1 MPTHALTPHNPL
13 TRYTM
18 TPLLNI
24 ATSAHG
30 WPDHHFGYRPGH
42 TLVRAADPDTLFR
55 PLTFT
60 LEAADLHE
68 AVTRARSIGRRLT
81 TDLHRNAWP
90 LRLRHL
96 VTGDVITLT
105 REATPREPHHYAL
118 GPYSTATA
126 LPGITE
132 PLPLALVIQNPAIR
146 ACLID
151 SRVLTAHQAA

>member
-1 MPTHALTPHNPL
+1 MPTHALTTTL
-13 TRYTM
+13 TPYAM

-24 ATSAHG
+24 ATGPHG

-42 TLVRAADPDTLFR
+42 TLVQAADPRTLTQ

-68 AVTRARSIGRRLT
+68 AITRAHSIGRRLT

-90 LRLRHL
+90 QHLRPL
-96 VTGDVITLT
+96 VTGDVIAIARQTNPQE
-105 REATPREPHHYAL
+105 RHYYAL

-126 LPGITE
+126 LPGITP
-132 PLPLALVIQNPAIR
+132 PLPLALAIQNPLTR
-146 ACLID
+146 ACLIN
-151 SRVLTAHQAA
+151 SRL